1 MNRTPLRHAAAFL
14 CLVLL
19 VGVTG
24 RRPAPAAATQG
35 AANAAAVVDVVV
47 HEGTSMA
54 VALSPDRSRLV
65 IDLQGGLWTLP
76 VGGGTATRITDEYND
91 ARQPSWSPDG
101 ARIAFQGYRD
111 GTWRIWSVTPD
122 GRDLKALTSG
132 SFDDREPAWSPD
144 GTRIAFSSDRSGN
157 YDVWVLEIAS
167 GRVSRVTTHAANDFQ
182 PAWSPDGREL
192 AFVSSR
198 TPSPGV
204 YAATLD
210 GRERLVAASPGNVG
224 APSWSPD
231 GRVMFSV
238 LPGGGGPGGGAGG
251 GAGTMIEPELR
262 IGGERLAGG
271 EDYHPFKAQ
280 WLSADEVIYAAD
292 GRLKRRS
299 VRSPGSAPAAIDF
312 TATLHVSPPSYT
324 RKTRD
329 FDSTAPQPVKG
340 IVRPVVSPD
349 GARLA
354 FAALGDIWTM
364 AIGGSGTPARLTDDP
379 FVDTDPA
386 WSPDG
391 TKIAFT
397 SDRAGGMDVWVRDL
411 KTGQDRRMSTSPN
424 ADMAAS
430 WSPDGRALAFVSN
443 ADYEQGE
450 VWVVP
455 AEGGDP
461 QRVLDR
467 SFGVGYP
474 TWSPDSRFVV
484 TPSFKPYSTRFREGM
499 NYYVVA
505 PSVPGQARQ
514 VVPNEHV
521 PIGKRAGDG
530 PVWSPDGTRMAF
542 VANGLLHVMPVT
554 PAGDPAG
561 PARQLT
567 TELADS
573 ISWAGPN
580 RILYMATDRLK
591 LLNVTDGSI
600 RDLPVNLTWQRRIP
614 KGRIVVHAGRLIDMT
629 SPNARTDVD
638 VVIEGHRIRSIE
650 PHRADLHAGTV
661 VDASGMSVMPGL
673 IEGHGHQLKE
683 AGTLLGRAYLAYGVT
698 TIRSPGGVPY
708 EAIED
713 REAMESGR
721 RAGPRVFLT
730 GYLVDGWRPYYPIA
744 STAPSEAVVDMEV
757 ARADRLGYDLL
768 KTYVRLPD
776 ALQKRAIEGA
786 HRIGIPISSHEI
798 YPAALS
804 GADSVEHL
812 GATSRRGY
820 SPKQSGM
827 GRAYE
832 DVIQIIAKQRM
843 TITPTIALGGYQAA
857 VADDPS
863 IAEDPRMRQL
873 QPAWV
878 QGNRGGSGGGGGG
891 GGAAPGQ
898 ALRRVMARSSKTLT
912 DLLRAGVPIIAGVD
926 APLVPNGVALHT
938 ELAGYVEAGFTPY
951 EALRTA
957 TVNTAALLN
966 AQKDL
971 GTIEPGKL
979 ADLVIVDGNPLANIR
994 DTMRV
999 RTVIRNGEVMSVG
1012 DLLAPQQKQGR
1023 D

>member
-1 MNRTPLRHAAAFL
+1 MRPVL
-14 CLVLL
+14 LVLL
-19 VGVTG
+19 VLVPGTVTTRGPLADAAQAGVG
-24 RRPAPAAATQG
+24 LAG
-35 AANAAAVVDVVV
+35 LVDVVV

-54 VALSPDRSRLV
+54 VAVSPDRTTLA

-76 VGGGTATRITDEYND
+76 ITGGTATRVTDEYND
-91 ARQPSWSPDG
+91 ARQPAWSPDG
-101 ARIAFQGYRD
+101 RRLAFQGYRD
-111 GTWRIWSVTPD
+111 GTWRIWSVARD
-122 GRDLKALTSG
+122 GSDLKALTSG

-144 GTRIAFSSDRSGN
+144 GSHIAFSSDRSGN
-157 YDVWVLEIAS
+157 YDVWVLELAG
-167 GRVSRVTTHAANDFQ
+167 GRVSQVTRNAANDFQ
-182 PAWSPDGREL
+182 PAWSPDGGEL
-192 AFVSSR
+192 AFVSNR
-198 TPSPGV
+198 TPLPGV
-204 YAATLD
+204 YAITLD
-210 GRERLVAASPGNVG
+210 GRERIVAASEGNVG

-231 GRVMFSV
+231 GRVIFSV
-238 LPGGGGPGGGAGG
+238 LPGGGGSMSE
-251 GAGTMIEPELR
+251 TELR
-262 IGGERLAGG
+262 LGSDRLASG
-271 EDYHPFKAQ
+271 EDYHPFDAQ
-280 WLSADEVIYAAD
+280 WLSADEFIYAAD
-292 GRLKRRS
+292 GRIKRRS
-299 VRSPGSAPAAIDF
+299 IRGAAPTTIAF
-312 TATLHVSPPSYT
+312 SATLHVAPPAYT

-329 FDSTAPQPVKG
+329 FESTAPQPVKG
-340 IVRPVVSPD
+340 IIHPVLSPD
-349 GARLA
+349 GRQLA

-364 AIGGSGTPARLTDDP
+364 PVGGEGTPTRLTDDG
-379 FVDTDPA
+379 FVDTDPS

-397 SDRAGGMDVWVRDL
+397 SDRAGGMDIWVRDL
-411 KTGQDRRMSTSPN
+411 KTGQDKRMTTSPN
-424 ADMAAS
+424 ADMSAA
-430 WSPDGRALAFVSN
+430 WSPDGRALAFVTN
-443 ADYEQGE
+443 ADFEQGE
-450 VWVVP
+450 VYVVP

-474 TWSPDSRFVV
+474 TWSPDSRFVI

-514 VVPNEHV
+514 VVPSEHV
-521 PIGKRAGDG
+521 PIGKRSGDG
-530 PVWSPDGTRMAF
+530 PVWSPDGKLLAF

-554 PAGDPAG
+554 PTGDPAG
-561 PARQLT
+561 PPRQIT
-567 TELADS
+567 DELADA

-580 RILYMATDRLK
+580 QILYMATDRLK
-591 LLNVTDGSI
+591 LVNVADKST
-600 RDLPVNLTWQRRIP
+600 RDIPINLTWQRRIP
-614 KGRIVVHAGRLIDMT
+614 TGRTVVHAGRLIDMT

-638 VVIEGHRIRSIE
+638 IVIEGHRIRSVE
-650 PHRADLHAGTV
+650 AHRADLHGGNV
-661 VDASGMSVMPGL
+661 VDASAQTVMPGL

-683 AGTLLGRAYLAYGVT
+683 AGILFGRAYLAYGIT

-721 RAGPRVFLT
+721 RLGPRVFLT
-730 GYLVDGWRPYYPIA
+730 GYLLDGWRPYYPIA

-757 ARADRLGYDLL
+757 ERARRLGYDLL

-776 ALQKRAIEGA
+776 PLQKRAIEGA
-786 HRIGIPISSHEI
+786 HRIGIPTSSHEI

-863 IAEDPRMRQL
+863 IAQDPRMKQL
-873 QPAWV
+873 QSAWV
-878 QGNRGGSGGGGGG
+878 QGDRPGFGGGGGG
-891 GGAAPGQ
+891 GRGPARDGQ
-898 ALRRVMARSSKTLT
+898 ALRRVMARSSKTLL

-938 ELAGYVEAGFTPY
+938 ELAGYVEAGFTTF
-951 EALRTA
+951 EALKTA
-957 TVNTAALLN
+957 TVNTATLLN
-966 AQKDL
+966 AQNDL
-971 GTIEPGKL
+971 GTVEAGKL
-979 ADLVIVDGNPLANIR
+979 ADLVIVEGNPLTNIK

-999 RTVIRNGEVMSVG
+999 RTVIRDGEVLAVT
-1012 DLLAPQQKQGR
+1012 DLLTIPKR
-1023 D
+1023 